1 MKRNPIIVSIAAS
14 VILFSA
20 IAVSSQTDEAGV
32 DEKSVA
38 WFVANIKEAHKQN
51 QACHNNQSIQ
61 ENANC
66 VNSLRALE
74 MSFKGGNYTG
84 SRLHQAEK

>member
-1 MKRNPIIVSIAAS
+1 MKINPVLVSIATS
-14 VILFSA
+14 VALFSA
-20 IAVSSQTDEAGV
+20 IAVSSQTGEDF

-38 WFVANIKEAHKQN
+38 WFVANIKEAHNQN
-51 QACHNNQSIQ
+51 RACHDAPSIQ
-61 ENANC
+61 NNANC

-84 SRLHQAEK
+84 SRLQQAAK

>member
-1 MKRNPIIVSIAAS
+1 MKINPILVSIATS
-14 VILFSA
+14 VALFSA
-20 IAVSSQTDEAGV
+20 IAVSSQTSGDL

-38 WFVANIKEAHKQN
+38 WFVANIKEAHNQN
-51 QACHNNQSIQ
+51 RVCHNDQSIQ
-61 ENANC
+61 NSANC

-84 SRLHQAEK
+84 SRLQEAAK